1 MNFTKMHGAG
11 NDFVLIETEDDDRG
25 WPELARVIC
34 HRHFGIGAD
43 GLLLLLPSDKAHFK
57 MRIFNADGSESD
69 ICGNGLRCMVRY
81 FLDTRPENAE
91 ARQISVDTRT
101 GIRKARLV
109 KSTEG
114 NAEIQVSMGKPAF
127 EAGDIPVQKGKSTL
141 DRFAIHSCSIPMFGR
156 ELRVNLVSVGNPHGV
171 CFLDTP
177 VEEFP
182 LSEAGPEITD
192 NEIFPNGINFEV
204 VNMVDTNRLKA
215 RVWERGVGETLACG
229 SGACAIA
236 AIARCRGLTGDTVSV
251 TLPGGKLFCEWDGR
265 GEILLSGPAE
275 TVFTGEWNNE
285 GAIHESS

>member
-1 MNFTKMHGAG
+1 MHGAG
-11 NDFVLIETEDDDRG
+11 NDFVLIETEDEDRG
-25 WPELARVIC
+25 WPKLATAVC
-34 HRHFGIGAD
+34 NRHFGIGAD
-43 GLLLLLPSDKAHFK
+43 GLLLLLPSDKAHFR

-81 FLDTRPENAE
+81 FLDTRPEAPIKDEIN
-91 ARQISVDTRT
+91 VDTRT
-101 GIRKARLV
+101 GIRKARLINR
-109 KSTEG
+109 KDGGT
-114 NAEIQVSMGKPAF
+114 EIQVSMGKPAF
-127 EAGDIPVQKGKSTL
+127 EAGDIPVVKGKSNL
-141 DRFAIHSCSIPMFGR
+141 NRYNIHCCSIPVFGR
-156 ELRVNLVSVGNPHGV
+156 ELTVNLVSVGNPHAV

-192 NEIFPNGINFEV
+192 NEIFPNGTNFEV
-204 VNMVDTNRLKA
+204 VNLVDTNRLKA

-251 TLPGGKLFCEWDGR
+251 TLPGGRLFCEWNGR

-285 GAIHESS
+285 GVIHESS